1 MECFYEAQAT
11 ISDKL
16 KRAMKLREWL
26 VFVSDESEPWKIIQ
40 KRYFIKNFLEE
51 RMKLRYLAVKKIR
64 LSSDEI
70 ELIKE
75 CSTNVSW
82 VIFKSPVKIEGWTPS
97 HKFKRLWIFIDSNV
111 TEKDFECFYP
121 WFKQCAKLRLHI
133 DDKIAFNFIQIYEEI
148 KSCSNIRKLKIRY
161 CDKSFKSIKDFK
173 SFLSKSF
180 QS

>member
-16 KRAMKLREWL
+16 KLAMKRREWL
-26 VFVSDESEPWKIIQ
+26 IFVSDESEPWKIIQ
-40 KRYFIKNFLEE
+40 KRYFVKNFLAE
-51 RMKLRYLAVKKIR
+51 RMKLKYMVVEKIS

-82 VIFKSPVKIEGWTPS
+82 VIFKSPVKIEGWTSS
-97 HKFKRLWIFIDSNV
+97 HKFKLLCLYIDSNV
-111 TEKDFECFYP
+111 TETDFECFYP

-133 DDKIAFNFIQIYEEI
+133 NDKIALNFFQICEEI
-148 KSCSNIRKLKIRY
+148 KSSSNIKKLKIRY
-161 CDKSFKSIKDFK
+161 CDKSFSSIKGFK
-173 SFLSKSF
+173 LFLRKS
-180 QS
+180 S